1 MNEKLIERIIKIFE
15 EDEELFEECIEQLDA
30 YNGYLGDD
38 RFYPM
43 EELEEL
49 LSNKSPLDLLNM
61 GYFGRD
67 EEYWTYDQSGNKIYP
82 HSFNPNRNYFYFNG
96 YGNLCSCDY
105 KDYSS
110 HLDKWVIESMV
121 ENRYWVD
128 AIDDNEEL
136 SELFDKLEEDQE

>member
-1 MNEKLIERIIKIFE
+1 MEEKLIERIIKIFE
-15 EDEELFEECIEQLDA
+15 EDKNLFEECIEQLDA

-61 GYFGRD
+61 AYFGRD
-67 EEYWTYDQSGNKIYP
+67 DESWHYDSSNNKIYD
-82 HSFNPNRNYFYFNG
+82 SFNPNRNYFYFNG
-96 YGNLCSCDY
+96 YGNLCSCNY

-110 HLDKWVIESMV
+110 HLDKWAIESML
-121 ENRYWVD
+121 EDRYWVD

-136 SELFDKLEEDQE
+136 RELFDKLEEDQE

>member
-1 MNEKLIERIIKIFE
+1 MNEKLIERIIEIFK
-15 EDEELFEECIEQLDA
+15 EDEDLFEECIEQLDA

-67 EEYWTYDQSGNKIYP
+67 DETWHYDSSGNKIYT
-82 HSFNPNRNYFYFNG
+82 SFNPNRNYFYFNG
-96 YGNLCSCDY
+96 YGNLCSCNY

-110 HLDKWVIESMV
+110 HLDKWAIESMV

-128 AIDDNEEL
+128 AIDYNEEL
-136 SELFDKLEEDQE
+136 IELFDKLEEDQE